1 MSKQDIIAQATQ
13 LLDQLPEDKAAEVL
27 ALLTRV
33 IQEAAA
39 DADLQAHY
47 AVIDHENQEK
57 SLSRDLT
64 WLAANGGAFDWLHDE
79 PDLYTDDDLIERYK

>member
-1 MSKQDIIAQATQ
+1 M
-13 LLDQLPEDKAAEVL
+13 L

-39 DADLQAHY
+39 DADLQAHF
-47 AVIDHENQEK
+47 ATIDHENQEK
-57 SLSRDLT
+57 ELSRDLT